1 MKHPNSAWDL
11 ARKRGLISRIVF
23 VLLFINLIF
32 PTHSGGAATQNEPTF
47 FDPTAVVQCG
57 GAFKPC
63 SFGSGVYI
71 GPFATLKAGTSSG
84 GSTPFIT
91 IGNSSNVQDNTLL
104 DTTTNN
110 RPITLGEKVIIAH
123 GAYVFG
129 GARIGLSGA
138 CPPSPFVCA
147 SFVGFN
153 SEVSSDAVVERN
165 AMVTHL
171 ARVGPGVTIPSG
183 RVVLPGK
190 DVRSNAEVPS
200 KTIGIGEAD
209 WRFMEAV
216 IRVNLALAAGY
227 TTLRQSD
234 PTNVRGVNV
243 NPVTDFTPASILPSL
258 AGRPVRDPNS
268 PSRIIGDVRFV
279 QATMPRMGRNVS
291 LRADEGTPFR
301 VGTVDALSDFA
312 TFHALEHTQV
322 ILGDRGIY
330 GLGSL
335 IHGGKF
341 NSNVTSTGADFEI
354 ENDSVFY
361 SSTAGDNCRI
371 GRMSFVG
378 DTNLPAHT
386 FIPPRT
392 VVLAG
397 QQSAVEWERRA
408 FKKSNSSRAKR
419 KH

>member
-1 MKHPNSAWDL
+1 MKNPNSAWDL
-11 ARKRGLISRIVF
+11 ARKRGPLSLLLSI
-23 VLLFINLIF
+23 LLFNSIV
-32 PTHSGGAATQNEPTF
+32 PTHSGGAATPNDSHF
-47 FDPTAVVQCG
+47 IDPTADVQCG

-63 SFGSGVYI
+63 SFGSGVYV
-71 GPFATLKAGTSSG
+71 GPFATLKAGPNSG
-84 GSTPFIT
+84 GSTPGIT
-91 IGNSSNVQDNTLL
+91 IGNASNVQDNTLL

-123 GAYVFG
+123 GAWVLG

-153 SEVSSDAVVERN
+153 SEVAADAVVERN

-209 WRFMEAV
+209 WRFMDAV

-227 TTLRQSD
+227 TTLEQSD
-234 PTNVRGVNV
+234 PTSVRGVNI
-243 NPVTDFTPASILPSL
+243 NPVTEFTPDSIPPSL
-258 AGRPVRDPNS
+258 AGRPVTDPNS
-268 PSRIIGDVRFV
+268 PNRIIGDVRFV

-301 VGTVDALSDFA
+301 VGTVIELSDFT

-322 ILGDRGIY
+322 ILGDRGAY
-330 GLGSL
+330 GVGSL

-341 NSNVTSTGADFEI
+341 NNNVTSTGADFRI

-361 SSTAGDNCRI
+361 SSTAGNNCRI

-378 DTNLPAHT
+378 DTNLPANT
-386 FIPPRT
+386 VVPPLT

-397 QQSAVEWERRA
+397 QRSAVEWERRA
-408 FKKSNSSRAKR
+408 FKKPNISRAKR
-419 KH
+419 KR